1 MIPNVRKTENF
12 TQKQHMFHAFMLSL
26 ALVYVVMMLCLLFL
40 ERAFN
45 EASILCYREE
55 NVSYLNAVQSHIS
68 LTPLGTTKV
77 FAKEILRNGTDFW
90 ALLTGFSEAGVAFYN
105 LFGNVVLFMP
115 IGIFIP
121 YFFPRYENFFRFAPL
136 MLAITFSIESV
147 QLLTLTGRFDI
158 DDIILNLI
166 GGCMG
171 CILFLII
178 QGIISLF
185 NKNNMVEQSEF

>member
-1 MIPNVRKTENF
+1 MIPNIRKTENF
-12 TQKQHMFHAFMLSL
+12 TQKQHMFHATMLSL
-26 ALVYVVMMLCLLFL
+26 ALVYVVNMLCLLFL

-45 EASILCYREE
+45 ESSILYHRD
-55 NVSYLNAVQSHIS
+55 VSASYLSAVQSHIS
-68 LTPLGTTKV
+68 LTPLGTIKG
-77 FAKEILRNGTDFW
+77 FAKEILRSGADFRE
-90 ALLTGFSEAGVAFYN
+90 LLTGFSKSGIAFYN
-105 LFGNVVLFMP
+105 LFGNVVFFIP

-136 MLAITFSIESV
+136 MLAITFSVESI

-178 QGIISLF
+178 QGIIFLF
-185 NKNNMVEQSEF
+185 SKINMKKQSEF